1 MSPTPQWV
9 QNICLFSS
17 FILSLSKSAKRQSTT
32 TLFAANAHFL
42 VSFVL
47 SGLALLFSRQF
58 CGALRFENSFLFF
71 LDERQNVL
79 VENGHNVLKFVAHVS
94 SSATKKSKYGLT
106 LNTSFSILYSLV
118 KSYNVEMAIF
128 VIN

>member
-79 VENGHNVLKFVAHVS
+79 VENGHNVLKFVAHKS
-94 SSATKKSKYGLT
+94 SSATKKSKT
-106 LNTSFSILYSLV
+106 LNTSFSTLYSLV
-118 KSYNVEMAIF
+118 KRCNVEMAIF